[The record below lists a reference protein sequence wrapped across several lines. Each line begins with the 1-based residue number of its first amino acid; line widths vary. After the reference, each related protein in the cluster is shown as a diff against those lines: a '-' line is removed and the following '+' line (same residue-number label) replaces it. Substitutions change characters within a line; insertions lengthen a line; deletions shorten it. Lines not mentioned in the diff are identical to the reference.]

1 MRRLILLAGLAL
13 AAVPAIPQTAEAHGG
28 RWERERAYRHH
39 EWRREQAWRRHERR
53 EWRREQAWRR
63 HQEYRH
69 GYRHGYG
76 YGPPVAYAQPGVTI
90 AIPFR

>member
-1 MRRLILLAGLAL
+1 MRRFILLAGLAL
-13 AAVPAIPQTAEAHGG
+13 AAIPAMPQTADAHGG
-28 RWERERAYRHH
+28 RWERERAWRHH
-39 EWRREQAWRRHERR
+39 EYRREQAWRRHERR

-63 HQEYRH
+63 HHYDR
-69 GYRHGYG
+69 RAYG